1 MEILGLAFLA
11 VIFGLVG
18 LVWGAENFVTGS
30 AGAARNFGIS
40 PLIVGLTIVSL
51 GTSAPEIIVSFDA
64 SLNDSGDIG
73 IGNAIGSNLAT
84 IGLVLGVTAL
94 ICPIPFSLDLLKSEG
109 IALTIATIFAGIF
122 LYDANLTTSEGLILI
137 SLTIPLMMYIFYRK
151 KYTSLKEVQD
161 VQSKLI
167 PISANKAFVSFFCG
181 LLVLLIS
188 ADLLVWGATNFA
200 SFFGVS
206 KLVIGLT
213 VVAIGTSLPELAAS
227 VSSAI
232 KGTIFGSNLFNL
244 LIVMAIPGII
254 APPNLDEKVF
264 YRDYLSMG
272 SLTIVLLVII
282 LFVSYIAKNKG
293 HRATIS
299 KKLGLLL
306 LLIYIL
312 YYAVLMTEL

>member
-73 IGNAIGSNLAT
+73 IGNAIGSNLAN

-167 PISANKAFVSFFCG
+167 PISANKAFVSFF
-181 LLVLLIS
+181 
-188 ADLLVWGATNFA
+188 
-200 SFFGVS
+200 
-206 KLVIGLT
+206 
-213 VVAIGTSLPELAAS
+213 VVC
-227 VSSAI
+227 
-232 KGTIFGSNLFNL
+232 
-244 LIVMAIPGII
+244 
-254 APPNLDEKVF
+254 
-264 YRDYLSMG
+264 
-272 SLTIVLLVII
+272 
-282 LFVSYIAKNKG
+282 
-293 HRATIS
+293 
-299 KKLGLLL
+299 
-306 LLIYIL
+306 
-312 YYAVLMTEL
+312 